1 MASRAS
7 EMAWATHCHGVEG
20 KIHADRRTV
29 EYYGRGNH
37 RADALCVR
45 GSLSVGHWHVQRLA
59 RDLQDAVQRSS
70 PAPDPDPEERRDT
83 EPESEEEKHDSQRQR
98 RCRSS
103 AAAGKRREEAAD
115 GDEDEHE
122 ARDCERECA
131 RERKPKSQNKSKNKN
146 GRTKSRLTVGT
157 KRKRRPPAR
166 SAAGVSAGASLQE
179 ELWAT
184 HVPKVFYFE
193 IQVVATQAFQEDA
206 RSSVQRENHMREDR
220 DDDEEEDGDEDG
232 DSDDDMEGD
241 EEEEEEGEDDEED
254 DTLLVRRVADD
265 WRQRDAEAPWRRH
278 ARALVRSHL
287 VDSSGPWVATGEGR
301 RDGELLNGNG
311 DEEQRQQ
318 QDEQEEEDEEDE
330 EEERVRE
337 EDNVGSPVDVDMD
350 GMGRR
355 ELHQDDGDG
364 DIQAA
369 HPLLMPFPL
378 SSGSIHHI
386 RRRLE
391 RSSSLRRGLTS
402 GASSLSSNSSSSSSS
417 STSAM
422 ATSLRLEGV

>member
-59 RDLQDAVQRSS
+59 RELQDAVQRSS
-70 PAPDPDPEERRDT
+70 PAPDPGRDPDPEEQRDT

-103 AAAGKRREEAAD
+103 AAAGKRRGEAAD
-115 GDEDEHE
+115 GDEDEDE
-122 ARDCERECA
+122 ARDCERERA
-131 RERKPKSQNKSKNKN
+131 RERKPKSKNKSKNKN
-146 GRTKSRLTVGT
+146 GRTKSRPTVGA

-166 SAAGVSAGASLQE
+166 SAGVSAGASLQE

-206 RSSVQRENHMREDR
+206 RSSIQRENDMREDR
-220 DDDEEEDGDEDG
+220 DDDEEEDGDEDEDG

-241 EEEEEEGEDDEED
+241 EEEEEEDDEED

-287 VDSSGPWVATGEGR
+287 VDSSGPWVATGEAR
-301 RDGELLNGNG
+301 RDGELLNSNG

-318 QDEQEEEDEEDE
+318 QEEQEEEDEE
-330 EEERVRE
+330 EER
-337 EDNVGSPVDVDMD
+337 
-350 GMGRR
+350 
-355 ELHQDDGDG
+355 
-364 DIQAA
+364 
-369 HPLLMPFPL
+369 
-378 SSGSIHHI
+378 
-386 RRRLE
+386 
-391 RSSSLRRGLTS
+391 
-402 GASSLSSNSSSSSSS
+402 
-417 STSAM
+417 
-422 ATSLRLEGV
+422 